1 MNTTEFLTITSAICP
16 DRTAIVF
23 EGNRLT
29 FNELNERTN
38 RLANALAGLGI
49 KNGDRVA
56 ILQVNCNQY
65 VEAYY
70 GAAKLGAI
78 FVPLNFRA
86 KKDELVHMLNHSEAS
101 VLFMGKR
108 YVEMVNEMRPE
119 LPLVKHYISI
129 EGKREGM
136 LDYEEMLAT
145 ASGEDVFTDIGD
157 EDITI
162 LMYTAGTTGLPK
174 GVPLPHNSFSLYVL
188 ENVNPVDPEVE
199 ETNLLTMPLYHVAGI
214 QAMLA
219 ATYGGRAIAMMR
231 QFDTDEWLE
240 TVQREKANRAMLV
253 PTMLKRIIDHH
264 HFDKY
269 DLSSLRVITYG
280 AAPMP
285 FEVIKKA
292 IALFPG
298 VSFINAFGQ
307 TETASTITTLGPED
321 HIIKGTEEEKD
332 KKLRRLT
339 SSIGRPMS
347 DVEMKIIDE
356 AGNELPIGKVGE
368 IVARGPRVM
377 SGYWKDAEKTAKTM
391 TKDGWL
397 RTGDMGYMDEDGYFY
412 LAGRGDD
419 MIIRGGENIS
429 PEEVENVLYAHPAI
443 EEAAVIGVPDPEW
456 GQEPRAIVALKK
468 GETATPEELIEFCRQ
483 RLSSFKRPRSV
494 VFVDALPRTSTG
506 KVLKRVLREQY
517 GKS

>member
-1 MNTTEFLTITSAICP
+1 LNTTEFLTITSAICP

-23 EGNRLT
+23 EGKRLT
-29 FNELNERTN
+29 FSELSERAN

-49 KNGDRVA
+49 KKGDRVA

-70 GAAKLGAI
+70 GVAKTGAI

-101 VLFMGKR
+101 VLLVGER
-108 YVEMVNEMRPE
+108 YIEMVNEMRDE
-119 LPLVKHYISI
+119 MPLMKHYISI
-129 EGKREGM
+129 EGKQEGM
-136 LDYEEMLAT
+136 LDYEKLLAD
-145 ASGEDVFTDIGD
+145 ASAEEFLTEIGD

-174 GVPLPHNSFSLYVL
+174 GVPLPHNSFSVYML
-188 ENVNPVDPEVE
+188 ENVNPVDPEIE

-214 QAMLA
+214 QAMIA
-219 ATYGGRAIAMMR
+219 ATYGGRALAMMR
-231 QFDTDEWLE
+231 QFEVNEWIE

-253 PTMLKRIIDHH
+253 PTMLKRVIDHPD
-264 HFDKY
+264 FAKY

-298 VSFINAFGQ
+298 VNFINAFGQ

-321 HIIKGTEEEKD
+321 HIIEGTEDEKD
-332 KKLRRLT
+332 RKLKRLT
-339 SSIGRPMS
+339 SSIGRPMP

-356 AGNELPIGKVGE
+356 EGNELPSGEVGE
-368 IVARGPRVM
+368 IVARGTRLM
-377 SGYWKDAEKTAKTM
+377 GGYWKDAEKTAKTM

-397 RTGDMGYMDEDGYFY
+397 RTGDMGYVDEEGYFF
-412 LAGRGDD
+412 LSGRGDD

-429 PEEVENVLYAHPAI
+429 PEEVENALYAHPAV
-443 EEAAVIGVPDPEW
+443 EEVAVIGVSDPEW
-456 GQEPRAIVALKK
+456 GQEPKAIVALKQ
-468 GETATPEELIEFCRQ
+468 GETATSEELIEFCRE
-483 RLSSFKRPRSV
+483 RLASFKRPRSV
-494 VFVDALPRTSTG
+494 AFIDALPRTSTG
-506 KVLKRVLREQY
+506 KVLKRVLRDQY
-517 GKS
+517 GQP

>member
-23 EGNRLT
+23 EGKRLT
-29 FNELNERTN
+29 FNELNERAN

-49 KNGDRVA
+49 KKGDRVA

-70 GAAKLGAI
+70 GVAKSGAI

-86 KKDELVHMLNHSEAS
+86 KKDELIHMLNHSEAN
-101 VLFMGKR
+101 VLLVGER
-108 YVEMVNEMRPE
+108 YVEQVNAMRPE
-119 LPLVKHYISI
+119 LPLVKHYIAI
-129 EGKREGM
+129 EGKQDGM
-136 LDYEEMLAT
+136 LDYEELLAA
-145 ASGEDVFTDIGD
+145 ASDAEFFTEIGD
-157 EDITI
+157 EDITM

-174 GVPLPHNSFSLYVL
+174 GVPLPHNSFSVYML
-188 ENVNPVDPEVE
+188 ENVNPADPEIA
-199 ETNLLTMPLYHVAGI
+199 ETNLLTMPLYHVAGM
-214 QAMLA
+214 QAMVA
-219 ATYGGRAIAMMR
+219 ATYGGRALAMMR
-231 QFDTDEWLE
+231 QFEVNEWLE

-253 PTMLKRIIDHH
+253 PTMLKRVIDHPD
-264 HFDKY
+264 FAQY
-269 DLSSLRVITYG
+269 DLSSLKVITYG

-285 FEVIKKA
+285 FEVIKRA

-321 HIIKGTEEEKD
+321 HIIEGTEEEKD

-339 SSIGRPMS
+339 SSIGRSMP
-347 DVEMKIIDE
+347 DVEMKVIDE
-356 AGNELPIGKVGE
+356 AGNDLPRGEVGE
-368 IVARGPRVM
+368 IVARGPRLM
-377 SGYWKDAEKTAKTM
+377 SGYWKDAEKTAKAM

-429 PEEVENVLYAHPAI
+429 PEEVENVLYAHPAV
-443 EEAAVIGVPDPEW
+443 EEVAVIGVPDPEW

-468 GETATPEELIEFCRQ
+468 GETATPEELIEFCRE

-494 VFVDALPRTSTG
+494 VFVDGLPRTSTG

-517 GKS
+517 GAS

>member
-1 MNTTEFLTITSAICP
+1 MNTTEFLSITSAICP

-23 EGNRLT
+23 EGKRLT
-29 FNELNERTN
+29 FNALSERAN
-38 RLANALAGLGI
+38 QLANALDSLGL
-49 KNGDRVA
+49 KKGDRVA

-65 VEAYY
+65 VETYY
-70 GAAKLGAI
+70 GVAKIGAI

-86 KKDELVHMLNHSEAS
+86 KKDELIHMINHAEAS
-101 VLFMGKR
+101 VLLIGER
-108 YVEMVNEMRPE
+108 YVEMVNEMRDE
-119 LPLVKHYISI
+119 MPLVKHYISI
-129 EGKREGM
+129 EGKQEGM
-136 LDYEEMLAT
+136 LDYEKLLAD
-145 ASGEDVFTDIGD
+145 ASAEEFLAEIGD

-174 GVPLPHNSFSLYVL
+174 GVPLPHNSFSVYML
-188 ENVNPVDPEVE
+188 ENVNPVDPEIE

-214 QAMLA
+214 QAMIA
-219 ATYGGRAIAMMR
+219 ATYGGRALAMMR
-231 QFDTDEWLE
+231 QFEVNEWIE

-253 PTMLKRIIDHH
+253 PTMLKRVIDHPD
-264 HFDKY
+264 FAKY

-298 VSFINAFGQ
+298 VNFINAFGQ

-321 HIIKGTEEEKD
+321 HIIEGTEEEKD
-332 KKLRRLT
+332 RKLKRLT
-339 SSIGRPMS
+339 SSIGRPMP

-356 AGNELPIGKVGE
+356 EGKELPSGEVGE
-368 IVARGPRVM
+368 IVARGTRLMV
-377 SGYWKDAEKTAKTM
+377 GYWKDAEKTAKTM

-397 RTGDMGYMDEDGYFY
+397 RTGDMGYVDDEGYFF

-429 PEEVENVLYAHPAI
+429 PEEVENALYAHPAV
-443 EEAAVIGVPDPEW
+443 EEVAVIGVSDPEW
-456 GQEPRAIVALKK
+456 GQEPKAIVALKK
-468 GETATPEELIEFCRQ
+468 GETVTSEELIEFCRE
-483 RLSSFKRPRSV
+483 RLASFKRPRSV
-494 VFVDALPRTSTG
+494 AFVDVLPRTSTG
-506 KVLKRVLREQY
+506 KVLKRVLRDQY
-517 GKS
+517 GQP